1 MHRRLFLLPLLLPLL
16 ALLACGGDDSTG
28 PGASIAG
35 AYSLTTVNGAPLPF
49 VVQQA
54 GTFKREITAD
64 TYTLAAGG
72 TWTEVRAERTTSN
85 GAVTTSTITDAGTWS
100 RNGTSITLTSP
111 ASGALAG
118 TVSGNTLSLSSAGNT
133 MVFTK

>member
-1 MHRRLFLLPLLLPLL
+1 MHRRLFMLPLLTLL
-16 ALLACGGDDSTG
+16 ALLACGGDDPTG

-54 GTFKREITAD
+54 GTYKYEITAD

-72 TWTEVRAERTTSN
+72 TYTEVYTNRTTSN
-85 GAVTTSTITDAGTWS
+85 GAVTTSTKTDAGVWS
-100 RNGTSITLTSP
+100 TNGPSMTLTSP
-111 ASGALAG
+111 ALGAVSG
-118 TVSGNTLSLSSAGNT
+118 TVSGNTLSLTLQGNT

>member
-1 MHRRLFLLPLLLPLL
+1 MRRFLYLLPLV
-16 ALLACGGDDSTG
+16 ALLACGGDSSTN

-54 GTFKREITAD
+54 GTYKYEITAD

-72 TWTEVRAERTTSN
+72 TWTEVRADRTTSN
-85 GAVTTSTITDAGTWS
+85 GAVTTSTKTDAGVWS
-100 RNGTSITLTSP
+100 RNGTSITLTST
-111 ASGALAG
+111 ANGTLSG

>member
-1 MHRRLFLLPLLLPLL
+1 MRRLLFVLPLA
-16 ALLACGGDDSTG
+16 ALLACSGDDSTG

-54 GTFKREITAD
+54 GTYKYEITAD

-72 TWTEVRAERTTSN
+72 TWTEVRADRTTSN
-85 GAVTTSTITDAGTWS
+85 GAVTTSTKTDAGSWS
-100 RNGTSITLTSP
+100 SNGTSITLTSP
-111 ASGALAG
+111 TSGALSG
-118 TVSGNTLSLSSAGNT
+118 SVSGNTLSLSSAGNT
-133 MVFTK
+133 LVFTK

>member
-1 MHRRLFLLPLLLPLL
+1 MLPLL

-54 GTFKREITAD
+54 GTYKYEITAD

-72 TWTEVRAERTTSN
+72 TWTEEWTDRTTSN
-85 GAVTTSTITDAGTWS
+85 GAVTTSTNTDAGTWS
-100 RNGTSITLTSP
+100 GNGASITLTSP
-111 ASGALAG
+111 ASGAVSG
-118 TVSGNTLSLSSAGNT
+118 TVSGNTLSLSADGFT
-133 MVFTK
+133 LIFTKSR

>member
-1 MHRRLFLLPLLLPLL
+1 MLPLL
-16 ALLACGGDDSTG
+16 ALLACDGDGSTG

-54 GTFKREITAD
+54 GTYKYEITAD
-64 TYTLAAGG
+64 TYTLADAG
-72 TWTEVRAERTTSN
+72 TWTEVRADRTTSN
-85 GAVTTSTITDAGTWS
+85 GAVTTSTKTDAGVWS
-100 RNGTSITLTSP
+100 RNGTSITLTST
-111 ASGALAG
+111 ANGTLAG

>member
-1 MHRRLFLLPLLLPLL
+1 MRRQLFTLPFL
-16 ALLACGGDDSTG
+16 ALLACGGDGSTG

-100 RNGTSITLTSP
+100 GNGTSITLTSP
-111 ASGALAG
+111 ASTSLSG

-133 MVFTK
+133 MVYTK

>member
-1 MHRRLFLLPLLLPLL
+1 MLPLF
-16 ALLACGGDDSTG
+16 ALLACGGDGSTS

-49 VVQQA
+49 VAQQA
-54 GTFKREITAD
+54 GTYKYEITAD
-64 TYTLAAGG
+64 TYTLADGA
-72 TWTEVRAERTTSN
+72 TWTEVRADRTTSN
-85 GAVTTSTITDAGTWS
+85 GAITTSTKSDAGTWS

-111 ASGALAG
+111 ANGAVSG
-118 TVSGNTLSLSSAGNT
+118 TVSGNTLTLSSAGNT

>member
-1 MHRRLFLLPLLLPLL
+1 MRRFLYLLPLV
-16 ALLACGGDDSTG
+16 ALLACGADGSTN

-54 GTFKREITAD
+54 GTYKYEITAD

-72 TWTEVRAERTTSN
+72 TWTEVRADRTTSN
-85 GAVTTSTITDAGTWS
+85 GAVTTSTKTDAGVWS
-100 RNGTSITLTSP
+100 RNGTSITLTST
-111 ASGALAG
+111 ANGTLSG

>member
-1 MHRRLFLLPLLLPLL
+1 MRRQLFMLPLL
-16 ALLACGGDDSTG
+16 ALLACDGDGSTG

-54 GTFKREITAD
+54 GTYKYEITAD
-64 TYTLAAGG
+64 TYTLADAG
-72 TWTEVRAERTTSN
+72 TWTEVRADRTTSN
-85 GAVTTSTITDAGTWS
+85 GAVTTSTKTDAGSWS

-111 ASGALAG
+111 ANGALSG